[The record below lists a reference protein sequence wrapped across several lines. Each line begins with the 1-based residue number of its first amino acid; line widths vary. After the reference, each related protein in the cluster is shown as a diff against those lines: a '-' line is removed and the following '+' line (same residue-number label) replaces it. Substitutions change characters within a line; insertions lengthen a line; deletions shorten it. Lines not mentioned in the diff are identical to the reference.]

1 MEVGDQ
7 ISKGFVPWLD
17 GFWHFN
23 KVSIYLSIYKIPSV
37 DKLPRVWK
45 NDDEFAANEI
55 ATDTEMNFICQ

>member
-23 KVSIYLSIYKIPSV
+23 KVSIYLSIYIKILLAMETSFSLEL
-37 DKLPRVWK
+37 K
-45 NDDEFAANEI
+45 E
-55 ATDTEMNFICQ
+55 